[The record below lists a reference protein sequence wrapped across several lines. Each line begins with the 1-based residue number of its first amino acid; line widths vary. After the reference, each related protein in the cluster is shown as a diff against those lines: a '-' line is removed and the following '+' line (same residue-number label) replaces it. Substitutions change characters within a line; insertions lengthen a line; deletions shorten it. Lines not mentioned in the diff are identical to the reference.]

1 MFPALCL
8 YPRRESKEKQT
19 DNVIFRT
26 NVSSLLFYG
35 NESELYVSNLLTTPY
50 LIQLCLQVYEPK
62 SEEGNSRLLSLIVT
76 DSTYRNLYILIHCS

>member
-19 DNVIFRT
+19 DKVIFRT
-26 NVSSLLFYG
+26 NVSSLLIYG
-35 NESELYVSNLLTTPY
+35 SESELYVSNLLTTPY
-50 LIQLCLQVYEPK
+50 LLQLYLQVYEPK
-62 SEEGNSRLLSLIVT
+62 SEEGNSRLLSLTVT